1 MSRAQNE
8 VFEII
13 FLCIYLRLIGSMEKK
28 KKTHQE
34 FDFFILSYK
43 KGKFLVSQI
52 LQGWNNIF
60 F

>member
-1 MSRAQNE
+1 M
-8 VFEII
+8 
-13 FLCIYLRLIGSMEKK
+13 YLFTAYWFNGK